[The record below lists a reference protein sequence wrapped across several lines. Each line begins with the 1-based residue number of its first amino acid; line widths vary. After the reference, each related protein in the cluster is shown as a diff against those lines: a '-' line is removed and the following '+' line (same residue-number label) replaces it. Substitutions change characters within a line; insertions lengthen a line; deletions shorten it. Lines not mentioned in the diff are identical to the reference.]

1 MGSPSARP
9 PPPPPPSPSA
19 TAAGHEQGVRHLLG
33 MTRTGR
39 LSLKDSLEVLVID
52 EADQVLLHGYGDDVK
67 EIVVSLPPICQ
78 VSLSLACTKQAP
90 VRVSRTREM

>member
-1 MGSPSARP
+1 
-9 PPPPPPSPSA
+9 
-19 TAAGHEQGVRHLLG
+19 
-33 MTRTGR
+33 MTHTGR

-78 VSLSLACTKQAP
+78 VSLSLA
-90 VRVSRTREM
+90 RTEPCFRDARDVVASVYMCCRHVTPLSHSLPPLVPRPFSCLPP

>member
-1 MGSPSARP
+1 
-9 PPPPPPSPSA
+9 
-19 TAAGHEQGVRHLLG
+19 

-78 VSLSLACTKQAP
+78 VSLSLACTKQAS